1 MSVLLSSQGP
11 VATIRLDRPEKA
23 HAYDESV
30 LRELQAAIRGLSAS
44 VVVVGSTGQRA
55 FCGGADLGAMK
66 KADPLAPLDLLS
78 QRVFDEL
85 ARHPAVSVCAVQGA
99 AIAGGCE
106 LALACDLRVVGP
118 RARFQL
124 PETGLGIIPSAG
136 GCTRATR
143 LLGPSRSKAMILGGR
158 SVSAA
163 EAVDWGLALEQAE
176 DPWSRALELAS
187 SLAERDPVALRL
199 AKQVI
204 DGVDGLGAERIAEAL
219 LYHRRS

>member
-1 MSVLLSSQGP
+1 MSVRVSSQGS
-11 VATIRLDRPEKA
+11 VATIQLDRPNKA
-23 HAYDESV
+23 HAYDEAV
-30 LRELQAAIRGLSAS
+30 LLELQAAIRGLSAS
-44 VVVVGSTGQRA
+44 VVVVGSTGDRA
-55 FCGGADLGAMK
+55 FCGGADLDAMGQ
-66 KADPLAPLDLLS
+66 ADPLSPLDLLS

-85 ARHPAVSVCAVQGA
+85 ARHPAVSICAVQGA

-106 LALACDLRVVGP
+106 LALACDLRIVGP
-118 RARFQL
+118 RVSFKL

-143 LLGPSRSKAMILGGR
+143 LLGPSRAKAMILAGR
-158 SVSAA
+158 SVTAVES
-163 EAVDWGLALEQAE
+163 VDWGLAVELAE
-176 DPWSRALELAS
+176 DPWARALELAE
-187 SLAERDPVALRL
+187 SLAQRDAVALRL